1 MKFKS
6 LSTSFILLL
15 LCSLHSQIAPADEIE
30 EKFIKAGLIDIQTL
44 DLSIQVDL
52 VNSDPDKNY
61 FREDFY
67 KGLHK
72 AYLQKEVA
80 IKLTEA
86 QKILKSKN
94 RGYSLLILDA
104 ARPRRISRLMF
115 EKMKGTPFERYVANP
130 ENGSMHNLGIAVD
143 ITIVDET
150 GEKLDMGFT
159 PFFKSDIQLY
169 WQFVTMKMGS
179 NLTRQQKTNR
189 KLLSDIMITAGFE
202 PLSFEWWHFNGM
214 PKNEARVKYQA
225 IE

>member
-1 MKFKS
+1 MKFKL

-15 LCSLHSQIAPADEIE
+15 LCSLYSQIAPANEIE
-30 EKFIKAGLIDIQTL
+30 EKFIKADLIDIQTL

-104 ARPRRISRLMF
+104 ARPRSVSKLMF
-115 EKMKGTPFERYVANP
+115 DKMKGTPFERYVADP

-150 GEKLDMGFT
+150 GEKLDMGLT

-189 KLLSDIMITAGFE
+189 KLLSDIMIAAGFE

-214 PKNEARVKYQA
+214 PKNEARVKYQT